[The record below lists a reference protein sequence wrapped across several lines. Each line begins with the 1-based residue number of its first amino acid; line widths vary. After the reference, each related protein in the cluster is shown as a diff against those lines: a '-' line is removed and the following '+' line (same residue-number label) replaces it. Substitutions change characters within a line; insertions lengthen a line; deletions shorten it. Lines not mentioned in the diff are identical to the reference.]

1 MRKIIT
7 IFILLSIMIFG
18 ENKTK
23 TVEVVYSDF
32 ETMHLNTPIDVTFRI
47 FQEGYIRI
55 HETQTKYKNTFSV
68 VFLIP
73 QRSVYDYRHLVITV
87 GDVDLKM
94 DLTGWHLN
102 GDGSSTL
109 EYTLY
114 SKNVFYNTFN
124 NVLGKDMSMKIYG
137 FNKEVLYDVK
147 FSPEAMTEFWK
158 NEKVYRESY
167 IKSNK
172 VKGGVRQ

>member
-73 QRSVYDYRHLVITV
+73 QRSVYDYRHLVIT
-87 GDVDLKM
+87 G
-94 DLTGWHLN
+94 
-102 GDGSSTL
+102 
-109 EYTLY
+109 
-114 SKNVFYNTFN
+114 F
-124 NVLGKDMSMKIYG
+124 MSISWTQ
-137 FNKEVLYDVK
+137 F
-147 FSPEAMTEFWK
+147 FSFFTNIF
-158 NEKVYRESY
+158 SQ
-167 IKSNK
+167 IL
-172 VKGGVRQ
+172 